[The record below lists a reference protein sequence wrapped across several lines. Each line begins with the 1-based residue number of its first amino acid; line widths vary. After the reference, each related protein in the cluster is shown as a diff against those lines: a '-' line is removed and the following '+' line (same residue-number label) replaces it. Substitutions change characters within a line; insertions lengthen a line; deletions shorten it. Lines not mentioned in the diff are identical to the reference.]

1 MKKKLGGLLVLTA
14 IALVA
19 ISNIQLGENK
29 AALSDILLKNVEALA
44 GCEPYYGG
52 SCWLT
57 YGGSCCT
64 GGGLGCAPCD

>member
-1 MKKKLGGLLVLTA
+1 MKKKIGGLLVLAVIVGVT
-14 IALVA
+14 
-19 ISNIQLGENK
+19 ISNIQLGKNK

-57 YGGSCCT
+57 LDYICCH
-64 GGGLGCAPCD
+64 GGGTGCSPCD